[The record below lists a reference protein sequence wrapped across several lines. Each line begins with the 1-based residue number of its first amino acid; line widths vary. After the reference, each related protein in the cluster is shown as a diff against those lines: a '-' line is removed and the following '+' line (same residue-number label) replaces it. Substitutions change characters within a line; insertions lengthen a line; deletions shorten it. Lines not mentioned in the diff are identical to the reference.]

1 MNGLL
6 SPTEFQYDDESR
18 GTAATRWTVW
28 IRDFEVFMIAAGI
41 NKGAQKKATLLHV
54 VGKAARDIYYSKAED
69 DDTYNDVKDTL
80 VDHFTPLRNVDFEIY
95 KFSQLKQREQKTF
108 DDFMVRLRETAA
120 RCDFTDTPAQ
130 LKRQIITGCKSLKLK
145 EHILNTAAITI
156 DQITQR
162 ARTEEVVINQAKLI
176 QTQNNTQVKPHIIAA
191 IDDRQTTR
199 GNRHDRPNF
208 KNDRP
213 KGRCFSCGYDYP
225 HKGEC
230 PAKGRKCNVCKEIG
244 HFSVSKFCKKRIHI
258 VEERQDEDE
267 NEDHKDNNRQY
278 LFTIDERGKER
289 PMCKLKMNDS
299 VISILIDSG
308 SGSNVIDETT
318 LRMLKVRPKLKTAK
332 TKIYA
337 FDSKRAIP

>member
-80 VDHFTPLRNVDFEIY
+80 ADHFTPLRNVDFEIY
-95 KFSQLKQREQKTF
+95 KFSQLKQREQEAF

-191 IDDRQTTR
+191 LMIVKQHVETGT
-199 GNRHDRPNF
+199 
-208 KNDRP
+208 
-213 KGRCFSCGYDYP
+213 
-225 HKGEC
+225 
-230 PAKGRKCNVCKEIG
+230 IG
-244 HFSVSKFCKKRIHI
+244 
-258 VEERQDEDE
+258 
-267 NEDHKDNNRQY
+267 
-278 LFTIDERGKER
+278 
-289 PMCKLKMNDS
+289 
-299 VISILIDSG
+299 LI
-308 SGSNVIDETT
+308 
-318 LRMLKVRPKLKTAK
+318 LRMIDQKEDVSHAVMITHIKENVLQKEENATFVRRLDIFQCQSFVRRGYTL
-332 TKIYA
+332 
-337 FDSKRAIP
+337 